1 MDKKLP
7 KFVGTINIPGD
18 KSISHRA
25 LIIGSQA
32 TGIVKVSNLLESAD
46 VFSTMNALRK
56 FGVHI
61 IKRGK
66 DYHVYGLVVGGLR
79 EYNGTINC
87 GNSGTT
93 ARLMMGLLSTYPIT
107 INFIGDKSL
116 SKRPMARVI
125 NLLKEFG
132 ANALPE
138 NKNTM
143 PFKFLGSYVGLQN
156 DQKLNVP
163 SAQLKSAWCLAALN
177 TKGIST
183 LEERFE
189 TRDHTEIMLKYLNAN
204 IKVKKS
210 KNKKI
215 ISIFGKTPI
224 DAKDISV
231 PGDISSA
238 AFMII
243 LALISK
249 NSNVTIKN
257 VLLNPTRTG
266 ILDVLKKMKAK
277 IKIKN
282 KKTVCGEIV
291 GDIEAKSSNL
301 KATIVPEKMAPR
313 LIDEYPIL
321 FIAACFAKGTSNFK
335 GIEELRV
342 KESDR
347 IKSMEDGLKPLG
359 VKVSSTK
366 SSVKITGTNSFKLEL
381 LASISPTTSPQIIF
395 LFLIVILAFIFFNTS
410 KIPVRVG
417 FNKTFLIV
425 TVEFLEIRE
434 RMIMKAADEI
444 SPGTEISFASIGV
457 FPNIEMIFLFLDFLT
472 LILAFKYLSMI
483 SV

>member
-7 KFVGTINIPGD
+7 KFIGTINIPGD

-61 IKRGK
+61 TKRGK

-125 NLLKEFG
+125 NLLREFG

-143 PFKFLGSYVGLQN
+143 PFKFLGSYIGLQN

-249 NSNVTIKN
+249 NSTVTIKN

-266 ILDVLKKMKAK
+266 VLDVLKKMKAK

-282 KKTVCGEIV
+282 KKTICGEIV

-301 KATIVPEKMAPR
+301 KATVVSEKMAPR
-313 LIDEYPIL
+313 LIDEYPVL

-359 VKVSSTK
+359 VKISSTK
-366 SSVKITGTNSFKLEL
+366 NSAKITGTNSFKLNKQIKIDAKGDHRIAMSFYVL
-381 LASISPTTSPQIIF
+381 SQVLNKSFKIKDFNYVKTSFPSF
-395 LFLIVILAFIFFNTS
+395 T
-410 KIPVRVG
+410 
-417 FNKTFLIV
+417 KTINQL
-425 TVEFLEIRE
+425 
-434 RMIMKAADEI
+434 KK
-444 SPGTEISFASIGV
+444 
-457 FPNIEMIFLFLDFLT
+457 N
-472 LILAFKYLSMI
+472 
-483 SV
+483 

>member
-1 MDKKLP
+1 MDKNLP

-66 DYHVYGLVVGGLR
+66 NYHVYGLVVGGLR
-79 EYNGTINC
+79 EYNGAINC

-107 INFIGDKSL
+107 INFTGDKSL

-125 NLLKEFG
+125 NLLREFG

-249 NSNVTIKN
+249 NSSVTIKN

-266 ILDVLKKMKAK
+266 ILDVLRKMKAK

-282 KKTVCGEIV
+282 KKTICGEIV

-301 KATIVPEKMAPR
+301 KATTVTEKMAPR

-321 FIAACFAKGTSNFK
+321 FIAACFAKGTSKFN

-359 VKVSSTK
+359 VKISSTK
-366 SSVKITGTNSFKLEL
+366 SSVKITGTNSFKLNKKIKIDAKGDHRIAMSFYVL
-381 LASISPTTSPQIIF
+381 SQVLNKPFKIKDFNYVKTSFPSFTKTI
-395 LFLIVILAFIFFNTS
+395 
-410 KIPVRVG
+410 
-417 FNKTFLIV
+417 NKL
-425 TVEFLEIRE
+425 
-434 RMIMKAADEI
+434 KK
-444 SPGTEISFASIGV
+444 
-457 FPNIEMIFLFLDFLT
+457 N
-472 LILAFKYLSMI
+472 
-483 SV
+483 

>member
-61 IKRGK
+61 TKRGK

-125 NLLKEFG
+125 NLLREFG

-143 PFKFLGSYVGLQN
+143 PFKFLGSYIGLQN

-204 IKVKKS
+204 IKVKKF

-249 NSNVTIKN
+249 NSTVTIKN

-277 IKIKN
+277 ITIKN
-282 KKTVCGEIV
+282 KKTICGEVV

-301 KATIVPEKMAPR
+301 KATVVSEKMAPR

-359 VKVSSTK
+359 VKISSTK
-366 SSVKITGTNSFKLEL
+366 SSAKITGTNSFKLNKQIKIDAKGDHRIAMSFYVL
-381 LASISPTTSPQIIF
+381 SQVLNKSFKIKDFNYVKTSFPSF
-395 LFLIVILAFIFFNTS
+395 T
-410 KIPVRVG
+410 
-417 FNKTFLIV
+417 KTINQL
-425 TVEFLEIRE
+425 
-434 RMIMKAADEI
+434 KK
-444 SPGTEISFASIGV
+444 
-457 FPNIEMIFLFLDFLT
+457 N
-472 LILAFKYLSMI
+472 
-483 SV
+483 

>member
-32 TGIVKVSNLLESAD
+32 TGIVKVTNLLESAD

-61 IKRGK
+61 VKRGK
-66 DYHVYGLVVGGLR
+66 DYYVYGLVVGGLR

-125 NLLKEFG
+125 NLLREFG

-189 TRDHTEIMLKYLNAN
+189 TRDHTEIMLKYLGAN

-249 NSNVTIKN
+249 NSKVIIKN

-266 ILDVLKKMKAK
+266 ILDVLKNMKAK

-282 KKTVCGEIV
+282 KKTICGEVV

-301 KATIVPEKMAPR
+301 KATTVPEKMAPR

-321 FIAACFAKGTSNFK
+321 FIAACFAKGTSVFN

-359 VKVSSTK
+359 IKIGSTK
-366 SSVKITGTNSFKLEL
+366 SSVKITGTNSFKLNKKIKIDAKGDHRIAMSFYVL
-381 LASISPTTSPQIIF
+381 SQVLNKSFKIKDFNYVKTSFPSF
-395 LFLIVILAFIFFNTS
+395 T
-410 KIPVRVG
+410 
-417 FNKTFLIV
+417 KTINRL
-425 TVEFLEIRE
+425 
-434 RMIMKAADEI
+434 KK
-444 SPGTEISFASIGV
+444 
-457 FPNIEMIFLFLDFLT
+457 N
-472 LILAFKYLSMI
+472 
-483 SV
+483 

>member
-32 TGIVKVSNLLESAD
+32 TGIVKVTNLLESAD

-66 DYHVYGLVVGGLR
+66 DYYVYGLVVGGLR
-79 EYNGTINC
+79 EYNGTIDC

-107 INFIGDKSL
+107 INFTGDKSL

-125 NLLKEFG
+125 NLLREFG

-156 DQKLNVP
+156 DQKLTVP

-249 NSNVTIKN
+249 NSKVTIKN

-282 KKTVCGEIV
+282 KKTICGEVV
-291 GDIEAKSSNL
+291 GDIEVKSSNL
-301 KATIVPEKMAPR
+301 KATTVPEKMAPR

-321 FIAACFAKGTSNFK
+321 FIAACFAKGTSKFN

-359 VKVSSTK
+359 VKISSTK
-366 SSVKITGTNSFKLEL
+366 SSVKITGSNSFKLNQKIKIDAKGDHRIAMSFYVL
-381 LASISPTTSPQIIF
+381 SQVLNKPFKIKDFNYVKTSFPSF
-395 LFLIVILAFIFFNTS
+395 T
-410 KIPVRVG
+410 
-417 FNKTFLIV
+417 KTINQL
-425 TVEFLEIRE
+425 
-434 RMIMKAADEI
+434 KK
-444 SPGTEISFASIGV
+444 
-457 FPNIEMIFLFLDFLT
+457 N
-472 LILAFKYLSMI
+472 
-483 SV
+483 

>member
-249 NSNVTIKN
+249 NSKVTIKN

-282 KKTVCGEIV
+282 KKIVCGEIV

-301 KATIVPEKMAPR
+301 KATTVLEKMAPR

-366 SSVKITGTNSFKLEL
+366 SSVKITGTNSFKLNKKIKIDAKGDHRIAMSFYVL
-381 LASISPTTSPQIIF
+381 SQVLNKSFKIKDFNYVKTSFPSFTKTI
-395 LFLIVILAFIFFNTS
+395 NTL
-410 KIPVRVG
+410 KK
-417 FNKTFLIV
+417 N
-425 TVEFLEIRE
+425 
-434 RMIMKAADEI
+434 
-444 SPGTEISFASIGV
+444 
-457 FPNIEMIFLFLDFLT
+457 
-472 LILAFKYLSMI
+472 
-483 SV
+483 

>member
-32 TGIVKVSNLLESAD
+32 TGIVKVTNLLESAD

-61 IKRGK
+61 VKRGK
-66 DYHVYGLVVGGLR
+66 DYYVYGLVVGGLR

-125 NLLKEFG
+125 NLLREFG

-189 TRDHTEIMLKYLNAN
+189 TRDHTEIMLKYLGAN

-249 NSNVTIKN
+249 NSKVIVRN

-282 KKTVCGEIV
+282 KKTICGEVV
-291 GDIEAKSSNL
+291 GDIEVKSSNL
-301 KATIVPEKMAPR
+301 KATTVPEKIAPR

-321 FIAACFAKGTSNFK
+321 FIAGCFAKGTSIFN

-347 IKSMEDGLKPLG
+347 IKSMEEGLKPLG
-359 VKVSSTK
+359 IKISSTK
-366 SSVKITGTNSFKLEL
+366 SSVKITGTNSFKLNKKIKIDAKGDHRIAMSFYVL
-381 LASISPTTSPQIIF
+381 SQVLNKSFKIKDFNYVKTSFPSFTKTI
-395 LFLIVILAFIFFNTS
+395 NTL
-410 KIPVRVG
+410 KK
-417 FNKTFLIV
+417 N
-425 TVEFLEIRE
+425 
-434 RMIMKAADEI
+434 
-444 SPGTEISFASIGV
+444 
-457 FPNIEMIFLFLDFLT
+457 
-472 LILAFKYLSMI
+472 
-483 SV
+483 

>member
-61 IKRGK
+61 VKRGK

-125 NLLKEFG
+125 NLLREFG

-143 PFKFLGSYVGLQN
+143 PFKFLGSYIGLQN

-249 NSNVTIKN
+249 NSTVTIKN

-282 KKTVCGEIV
+282 KKIICGEIV

-301 KATIVPEKMAPR
+301 KATTVSEKMAPR

-347 IKSMEDGLKPLG
+347 IKSMEGGLKPLG
-359 VKVSSTK
+359 VKINSTK
-366 SSVKITGTNSFKLEL
+366 SSVKITGANFFKLNKKIKIDAKGDHRIAMSFYVLSQVLNKSFK
-381 LASISPTTSPQIIF
+381 IKDFNYVKTSFPSFTKTI
-395 LFLIVILAFIFFNTS
+395 
-410 KIPVRVG
+410 
-417 FNKTFLIV
+417 NKL
-425 TVEFLEIRE
+425 
-434 RMIMKAADEI
+434 KK
-444 SPGTEISFASIGV
+444 
-457 FPNIEMIFLFLDFLT
+457 N
-472 LILAFKYLSMI
+472 
-483 SV
+483 

>member
-32 TGIVKVSNLLESAD
+32 TGIVKVTNLLESAD

-61 IKRGK
+61 VKRGK
-66 DYHVYGLVVGGLR
+66 DYYVYGLVVGGLR

-125 NLLKEFG
+125 NLLREFG

-189 TRDHTEIMLKYLNAN
+189 TRDHTEIMLKYLGAN

-249 NSNVTIKN
+249 NSKVTIKN

-282 KKTVCGEIV
+282 KKTICGEVV
-291 GDIEAKSSNL
+291 GDIEAQSSNL
-301 KATIVPEKMAPR
+301 KATTVPEKMAPR

-321 FIAACFAKGTSNFK
+321 FIAACFAKGTSIFN

-359 VKVSSTK
+359 IKISSTK
-366 SSVKITGTNSFKLEL
+366 SSVKITGTNSFKLNKKIKIDAKGDHRIAMSFYVL
-381 LASISPTTSPQIIF
+381 SQVLNKSFKIKDFNYVKTSFPSFTKTI
-395 LFLIVILAFIFFNTS
+395 NTL
-410 KIPVRVG
+410 KK
-417 FNKTFLIV
+417 N
-425 TVEFLEIRE
+425 
-434 RMIMKAADEI
+434 
-444 SPGTEISFASIGV
+444 
-457 FPNIEMIFLFLDFLT
+457 
-472 LILAFKYLSMI
+472 
-483 SV
+483 

>member
-1 MDKKLP
+1 LP

-138 NKNTM
+138 NRNTM

-204 IKVKKS
+204 IKVKKL

-249 NSNVTIKN
+249 NSKVTIKN

-282 KKTVCGEIV
+282 KKIVCGEIV

-301 KATIVPEKMAPR
+301 KGTTVLEKMAPR

-366 SSVKITGTNSFKLEL
+366 SSVKITGTNSFKLNKKIKIDAKGDHRIAMSFYVL
-381 LASISPTTSPQIIF
+381 SQVLNKSFKIKDFNYVKTSFPSFTKTI
-395 LFLIVILAFIFFNTS
+395 
-410 KIPVRVG
+410 
-417 FNKTFLIV
+417 NKL
-425 TVEFLEIRE
+425 
-434 RMIMKAADEI
+434 KK
-444 SPGTEISFASIGV
+444 
-457 FPNIEMIFLFLDFLT
+457 N
-472 LILAFKYLSMI
+472 
-483 SV
+483 

>member
-7 KFVGTINIPGD
+7 KFIGTINIPGD

-61 IKRGK
+61 TKRGK

-125 NLLKEFG
+125 NLLREFG

-249 NSNVTIKN
+249 NSTVTIKN

-266 ILDVLKKMKAK
+266 VLDVLKKMKAK

-282 KKTVCGEIV
+282 KKTICGEIV

-301 KATIVPEKMAPR
+301 KATVVSEKMAPR

-359 VKVSSTK
+359 VKISSTK
-366 SSVKITGTNSFKLEL
+366 SSVKITGTNSFKLNKKIKIDAKGDHRIAMSFYVL
-381 LASISPTTSPQIIF
+381 SQVLNKSFKIKDFNYVKTSFPSFTKTI
-395 LFLIVILAFIFFNTS
+395 NTL
-410 KIPVRVG
+410 KK
-417 FNKTFLIV
+417 N
-425 TVEFLEIRE
+425 
-434 RMIMKAADEI
+434 
-444 SPGTEISFASIGV
+444 
-457 FPNIEMIFLFLDFLT
+457 
-472 LILAFKYLSMI
+472 
-483 SV
+483 

>member
-7 KFVGTINIPGD
+7 KFIGTINIPGD

-32 TGIVKVSNLLESAD
+32 TGIVKISNLLESAD

-56 FGVHI
+56 FGIHI
-61 IKRGK
+61 VKRGK

-125 NLLKEFG
+125 NLLREFG

-156 DQKLNVP
+156 NQKLNFP

-249 NSNVTIKN
+249 NSTVTIKN

-277 IKIKN
+277 ITIKN
-282 KKTVCGEIV
+282 KKIICGEIV
-291 GDIEAKSSNL
+291 GDIEAKSSSL
-301 KATIVPEKMAPR
+301 KATTVSEKMAPR

-321 FIAACFAKGTSNFK
+321 FIAACFAKGTSSFK

-347 IKSMEDGLKPLG
+347 IKSMEGGLKPLG
-359 VKVSSTK
+359 VKINSTK
-366 SSVKITGTNSFKLEL
+366 SSVKITGTNSFKLNKKIKIDAKGDHRIAMSFYVL
-381 LASISPTTSPQIIF
+381 SQVLNKSFKIKDFNYVKTSFPSFTKTI
-395 LFLIVILAFIFFNTS
+395 NTL
-410 KIPVRVG
+410 KK
-417 FNKTFLIV
+417 N
-425 TVEFLEIRE
+425 
-434 RMIMKAADEI
+434 
-444 SPGTEISFASIGV
+444 
-457 FPNIEMIFLFLDFLT
+457 
-472 LILAFKYLSMI
+472 
-483 SV
+483 

>member
-1 MDKKLP
+1 
-7 KFVGTINIPGD
+7 
-18 KSISHRA
+18 
-25 LIIGSQA
+25 
-32 TGIVKVSNLLESAD
+32 
-46 VFSTMNALRK
+46 MNALRK

-61 IKRGK
+61 TKRGK

-125 NLLKEFG
+125 NLLREFG

-249 NSNVTIKN
+249 NSTVTIKN

-266 ILDVLKKMKAK
+266 VLDVLKKMKAK

-282 KKTVCGEIV
+282 KKTICGEVV

-301 KATIVPEKMAPR
+301 KATVVSEKMAPR

-359 VKVSSTK
+359 VKISSTK
-366 SSVKITGTNSFKLEL
+366 NSAKITGTNSFKLNKQIKIDAKGDHRIAMSFYVL
-381 LASISPTTSPQIIF
+381 SQVLNKSFKIKDFNYVKTSFPSF
-395 LFLIVILAFIFFNTS
+395 T
-410 KIPVRVG
+410 
-417 FNKTFLIV
+417 KTINQL
-425 TVEFLEIRE
+425 
-434 RMIMKAADEI
+434 KK
-444 SPGTEISFASIGV
+444 
-457 FPNIEMIFLFLDFLT
+457 N
-472 LILAFKYLSMI
+472 
-483 SV
+483 

>member
-7 KFVGTINIPGD
+7 KFKGVISLPGD
-18 KSISHRA
+18 KSISHRS

-56 FGVHI
+56 FGVNI
-61 IKRGK
+61 FKKGK
-66 DYHVYGLVVGGLR
+66 DYYVYGLVVGGLK
-79 EYNGTINC
+79 EYNGTLNC

-93 ARLMMGLLSTYPIT
+93 ARLMMGLISTYPVKVKFT
-107 INFIGDKSL
+107 GDKSL
-116 SKRPMARVI
+116 SKRPMQRVI
-125 NLLKEFG
+125 NLLREFG

-143 PFKFLGSYVGLQN
+143 PFTFLGSYVGLQN
-156 DQKLNVP
+156 DQKLKVP

-183 LEERFE
+183 LEEPFE
-189 TRDHTEIMLKYLNAN
+189 TRDHTEIMLKYLGAN
-204 IKVKKS
+204 ITVKKS

-215 ISIFGKTPI
+215 ISIFGKHPI

-238 AFMII
+238 AFMMV
-243 LALISK
+243 LTLISK
-249 NSNVTIKN
+249 NSKVTIKN

-266 ILDVLKKMKAK
+266 ILDVFKKMKAK

-282 KKTVCGEIV
+282 KKVICGEIV
-291 GDIEAKSSNL
+291 GDLEVQSSNL
-301 KATIVPEKMAPR
+301 KATTVTEKMAPR

-321 FIAACFAKGTSNFK
+321 FIAACFASGTSNFK

-359 VKVSSTK
+359 VKITSTK
-366 SSVKITGTNSFKLEL
+366 SSVKITGVQSFKLNKKIKIDAKGDHRIAMSFYVL
-381 LASISPTTSPQIIF
+381 SQVLNKSFKIKDFNYVKTSFPSFTKTI
-395 LFLIVILAFIFFNTS
+395 
-410 KIPVRVG
+410 
-417 FNKTFLIV
+417 NKL
-425 TVEFLEIRE
+425 RQ
-434 RMIMKAADEI
+434 
-444 SPGTEISFASIGV
+444 
-457 FPNIEMIFLFLDFLT
+457 N
-472 LILAFKYLSMI
+472 
-483 SV
+483 

>member
-32 TGIVKVSNLLESAD
+32 TGIVKVTNLLESAD

-56 FGVHI
+56 FGVDI

-66 DYHVYGLVVGGLR
+66 DYYVYGLVVGGLK

-93 ARLMMGLLSTYPIT
+93 ARLLMGLLSTYPIT

-116 SKRPMARVI
+116 SKRPMGRVI
-125 NLLKEFG
+125 NLLREFG

-249 NSNVTIKN
+249 NSKVIIKN

-282 KKTVCGEIV
+282 KKIICGELV

-301 KATIVPEKMAPR
+301 KATVVPEKMAPR

-321 FIAACFAKGTSNFK
+321 FIAACFAKGTSQFK

-347 IKSMEDGLKPLG
+347 IQSMELGLKPLG
-359 VKVSSTK
+359 VKISSTK
-366 SSVKITGTNSFKLEL
+366 NSVKITGTNSFKLNKKIKIDAKGDHRIAMSFYIL
-381 LASISPTTSPQIIF
+381 SQVLNKPFKIKDFNYVKTSFPSFTKTI
-395 LFLIVILAFIFFNTS
+395 
-410 KIPVRVG
+410 
-417 FNKTFLIV
+417 NKL
-425 TVEFLEIRE
+425 
-434 RMIMKAADEI
+434 KK
-444 SPGTEISFASIGV
+444 
-457 FPNIEMIFLFLDFLT
+457 N
-472 LILAFKYLSMI
+472 
-483 SV
+483 

>member
-32 TGIVKVSNLLESAD
+32 TGIVKVTNLLESAD

-56 FGVHI
+56 FGVDI

-66 DYHVYGLVVGGLR
+66 DYYVYGLVVGGLK

-93 ARLMMGLLSTYPIT
+93 ARLLMGLLSTYPIT
-107 INFIGDKSL
+107 INFTGDKSL
-116 SKRPMARVI
+116 SKRPMGRVI
-125 NLLKEFG
+125 NLLREFG

-249 NSNVTIKN
+249 NSKVTIKN

-282 KKTVCGEIV
+282 KKTICGELV

-301 KATIVPEKMAPR
+301 KAAVVPEKMAPR

-321 FIAACFAKGTSNFK
+321 FIAACFAKGTSQFK

-347 IKSMEDGLKPLG
+347 IQSMELGLKPLG
-359 VKVSSTK
+359 VKISSTK
-366 SSVKITGTNSFKLEL
+366 NSVKITGTNSFKLNKKIKIDAKGDHRIAMSFYIL
-381 LASISPTTSPQIIF
+381 SQVLNKPFKIKDFNYVKTSFPSFTKTI
-395 LFLIVILAFIFFNTS
+395 
-410 KIPVRVG
+410 
-417 FNKTFLIV
+417 NKL
-425 TVEFLEIRE
+425 
-434 RMIMKAADEI
+434 KK
-444 SPGTEISFASIGV
+444 
-457 FPNIEMIFLFLDFLT
+457 N
-472 LILAFKYLSMI
+472 
-483 SV
+483 

>member
-1 MDKKLP
+1 
-7 KFVGTINIPGD
+7 
-18 KSISHRA
+18 
-25 LIIGSQA
+25 
-32 TGIVKVSNLLESAD
+32 
-46 VFSTMNALRK
+46 MNALRK

-61 IKRGK
+61 VKRGK
-66 DYHVYGLVVGGLR
+66 DYCVYGLVVGGLR

-107 INFIGDKSL
+107 INFMGDKSL

-125 NLLKEFG
+125 NLLREFG

-249 NSNVTIKN
+249 NSKVTIKN

-277 IKIKN
+277 IEIKN

-366 SSVKITGTNSFKLEL
+366 SSVKITGTNSFKLNKKIKIDAKGDHRIAMSFYVL
-381 LASISPTTSPQIIF
+381 SQVLNKSFKIKDFNYVKTSFPSFTKTI
-395 LFLIVILAFIFFNTS
+395 NTL
-410 KIPVRVG
+410 KK
-417 FNKTFLIV
+417 N
-425 TVEFLEIRE
+425 
-434 RMIMKAADEI
+434 
-444 SPGTEISFASIGV
+444 
-457 FPNIEMIFLFLDFLT
+457 
-472 LILAFKYLSMI
+472 
-483 SV
+483 

>member
-32 TGIVKVSNLLESAD
+32 TGIVKVTNLLESAD

-56 FGVHI
+56 FGVDI

-66 DYHVYGLVVGGLR
+66 DYYVYGLVVGGLR

-93 ARLMMGLLSTYPIT
+93 ARLLMGLLSTYPIT
-107 INFIGDKSL
+107 INFTGDKSL
-116 SKRPMARVI
+116 SKRPMGRVI
-125 NLLKEFG
+125 NLLREFG

-189 TRDHTEIMLKYLNAN
+189 TRDHTEIMLKYLNAD

-249 NSNVTIKN
+249 NSKVIIKN
-257 VLLNPTRTG
+257 VLINPTRTG

-282 KKTVCGEIV
+282 KKTICGEVV

-301 KATIVPEKMAPR
+301 KATLVPKKMAPR

-321 FIAACFAKGTSNFK
+321 FIAACFAKGTSQFK

-347 IKSMEDGLKPLG
+347 IQSMELGLKPLG
-359 VKVSSTK
+359 VKISSTK
-366 SSVKITGTNSFKLEL
+366 NSVKITGTNSFKLNKKIKIDAKGDHRIAMSFYIL
-381 LASISPTTSPQIIF
+381 SKVLNKSFKIKDFNYVKTSFPSFTKTI
-395 LFLIVILAFIFFNTS
+395 
-410 KIPVRVG
+410 
-417 FNKTFLIV
+417 NKL
-425 TVEFLEIRE
+425 
-434 RMIMKAADEI
+434 KK
-444 SPGTEISFASIGV
+444 
-457 FPNIEMIFLFLDFLT
+457 N
-472 LILAFKYLSMI
+472 
-483 SV
+483 

>member
-143 PFKFLGSYVGLQN
+143 PFKCLGSYVGLQN
-156 DQKLNVP
+156 EQKLNVP

-177 TKGIST
+177 TKRIST
-183 LEERFE
+183 LEERLE

-238 AFMII
+238 AFMFI

-249 NSNVTIKN
+249 NSKVTIKN

-291 GDIEAKSSNL
+291 GDIEARSSNL

-366 SSVKITGTNSFKLEL
+366 SSVKITGTNSFKLNKKIKIDAKGDHRIAMSFYVL
-381 LASISPTTSPQIIF
+381 SQVLNKSFKIKDFNYVKTSFPSFTKTI
-395 LFLIVILAFIFFNTS
+395 NTL
-410 KIPVRVG
+410 KK
-417 FNKTFLIV
+417 N
-425 TVEFLEIRE
+425 
-434 RMIMKAADEI
+434 
-444 SPGTEISFASIGV
+444 
-457 FPNIEMIFLFLDFLT
+457 
-472 LILAFKYLSMI
+472 
-483 SV
+483 

>member
-25 LIIGSQA
+25 LIIGSQT

-249 NSNVTIKN
+249 NSKVTIKN

-301 KATIVPEKMAPR
+301 KATTVPEKMAPR

-366 SSVKITGTNSFKLEL
+366 SSVKITGTNSFKLNKKIKIDAKGDHRIAMSFYVL
-381 LASISPTTSPQIIF
+381 SQVLNKSFKIKDFNYVKTSFPSFTKTI
-395 LFLIVILAFIFFNTS
+395 NTL
-410 KIPVRVG
+410 KK
-417 FNKTFLIV
+417 N
-425 TVEFLEIRE
+425 
-434 RMIMKAADEI
+434 
-444 SPGTEISFASIGV
+444 
-457 FPNIEMIFLFLDFLT
+457 
-472 LILAFKYLSMI
+472 
-483 SV
+483 

>member
-132 ANALPE
+132 ANALPGK
-138 NKNTM
+138 KNTM

-249 NSNVTIKN
+249 NSKVIIKN

-282 KKTVCGEIV
+282 KKIVCGEIV

-347 IKSMEDGLKPLG
+347 IKSMEDGLKTLG

-366 SSVKITGTNSFKLEL
+366 SSVKITGTNSFKLNKKIKIDAKGDHRIAMSFYVL
-381 LASISPTTSPQIIF
+381 SQVLNKSFKIKDFNYVKTSFPSFTKTI
-395 LFLIVILAFIFFNTS
+395 NTL
-410 KIPVRVG
+410 KK
-417 FNKTFLIV
+417 N
-425 TVEFLEIRE
+425 
-434 RMIMKAADEI
+434 
-444 SPGTEISFASIGV
+444 
-457 FPNIEMIFLFLDFLT
+457 
-472 LILAFKYLSMI
+472 
-483 SV
+483 

>member
-32 TGIVKVSNLLESAD
+32 TGIVKVTNLLESAD

-61 IKRGK
+61 VKRGK
-66 DYHVYGLVVGGLR
+66 DYYVYGLVVGGLR

-125 NLLKEFG
+125 NLLREFG

-138 NKNTM
+138 NKNNM

-189 TRDHTEIMLKYLNAN
+189 TRDHTEIMLKYLGAN

-249 NSNVTIKN
+249 NSKVIVRN

-282 KKTVCGEIV
+282 KKTICGEVV

-301 KATIVPEKMAPR
+301 KATKVPEKMAPR

-321 FIAACFAKGTSNFK
+321 FIAACFAKGTSIFN

-347 IKSMEDGLKPLG
+347 IKSMEDGLKPLSI
-359 VKVSSTK
+359 KISSTK
-366 SSVKITGTNSFKLEL
+366 SSVKITGTNSFKLNKKIKIDAKGDHRIAMSFYVL
-381 LASISPTTSPQIIF
+381 SQVLNKSFKIKDFNYVKTSFPSFTKTI
-395 LFLIVILAFIFFNTS
+395 NTL
-410 KIPVRVG
+410 KK
-417 FNKTFLIV
+417 N
-425 TVEFLEIRE
+425 
-434 RMIMKAADEI
+434 
-444 SPGTEISFASIGV
+444 
-457 FPNIEMIFLFLDFLT
+457 
-472 LILAFKYLSMI
+472 
-483 SV
+483 

>member
-32 TGIVKVSNLLESAD
+32 TGIVKVTNLLESAD

-61 IKRGK
+61 VKRGK
-66 DYHVYGLVVGGLR
+66 DYYVYGLVVGGLR

-125 NLLKEFG
+125 NLLREFG

-189 TRDHTEIMLKYLNAN
+189 TRDHTEIMLKYLGAN

-249 NSNVTIKN
+249 NSKVIIKN

-282 KKTVCGEIV
+282 KKNICGEVV
-291 GDIEAKSSNL
+291 GDIEAQSSNL
-301 KATIVPEKMAPR
+301 KATTVPEKMAPR

-321 FIAACFAKGTSNFK
+321 FIAACFAKGTSIFN

-359 VKVSSTK
+359 VKISSTK
-366 SSVKITGTNSFKLEL
+366 SSVKITGTNSFKLNKKIKVDAKGDHRIAMSFYIL
-381 LASISPTTSPQIIF
+381 SQVLKKSFKIKDFNYVKTSFPSFTKTI
-395 LFLIVILAFIFFNTS
+395 NTL
-410 KIPVRVG
+410 KK
-417 FNKTFLIV
+417 N
-425 TVEFLEIRE
+425 
-434 RMIMKAADEI
+434 
-444 SPGTEISFASIGV
+444 
-457 FPNIEMIFLFLDFLT
+457 
-472 LILAFKYLSMI
+472 
-483 SV
+483 

>member
-7 KFVGTINIPGD
+7 KFIGTINIPGD

-61 IKRGK
+61 TKRGK

-125 NLLKEFG
+125 NLLREFG

-224 DAKDISV
+224 DAKNISV

-249 NSNVTIKN
+249 NSSVTIKN

-266 ILDVLKKMKAK
+266 ILDVLRKMKAK

-282 KKTVCGEIV
+282 KKTICGEIV

-301 KATIVPEKMAPR
+301 KATTVTEKMAPR

-321 FIAACFAKGTSNFK
+321 FIAACFAKGTSKFN
-335 GIEELRV
+335 GVEELRV

-359 VKVSSTK
+359 VKISSTK
-366 SSVKITGTNSFKLEL
+366 SSVKIAGTNSFKLNKKIKIDAKGDHRIAMSFYVL
-381 LASISPTTSPQIIF
+381 SQVLNKPFKIKDFNYVKTSFPSF
-395 LFLIVILAFIFFNTS
+395 TK
-410 KIPVRVG
+410 KI
-417 FNKTFLIV
+417 NQLK
-425 TVEFLEIRE
+425 
-434 RMIMKAADEI
+434 K
-444 SPGTEISFASIGV
+444 
-457 FPNIEMIFLFLDFLT
+457 N
-472 LILAFKYLSMI
+472 
-483 SV
+483 

>member
-61 IKRGK
+61 VKRGK

-125 NLLKEFG
+125 NLLREFG

-249 NSNVTIKN
+249 NSTVMIKN

-282 KKTVCGEIV
+282 KKIICGEIV

-301 KATIVPEKMAPR
+301 KATTVSEKMAPR

-321 FIAACFAKGTSNFK
+321 FIAACFAKGASNFK

-347 IKSMEDGLKPLG
+347 IKSMEGGLKPLG
-359 VKVSSTK
+359 VKINSTK
-366 SSVKITGTNSFKLEL
+366 SSVKITGTNYFKLNKKIKIDAKGDHRIAMSFYVLSQVLNKSFK
-381 LASISPTTSPQIIF
+381 IKDFNYVKTSFPSFTKTI
-395 LFLIVILAFIFFNTS
+395 
-410 KIPVRVG
+410 
-417 FNKTFLIV
+417 NKL
-425 TVEFLEIRE
+425 
-434 RMIMKAADEI
+434 KK
-444 SPGTEISFASIGV
+444 
-457 FPNIEMIFLFLDFLT
+457 N
-472 LILAFKYLSMI
+472 
-483 SV
+483 

>member
-125 NLLKEFG
+125 NLLREFG

-177 TKGIST
+177 TKGTST

-249 NSNVTIKN
+249 NSKVTIKN

-301 KATIVPEKMAPR
+301 KATTVPEKMAPR

-321 FIAACFAKGTSNFK
+321 FIAACFAKGTSNFE

-366 SSVKITGTNSFKLEL
+366 SSVKITGTNSFKLNKKIKIDAKGDHRIAMSFYVL
-381 LASISPTTSPQIIF
+381 SQVLNKSFKIKDFNYVKTSFPSFTKTI
-395 LFLIVILAFIFFNTS
+395 NTL
-410 KIPVRVG
+410 KK
-417 FNKTFLIV
+417 N
-425 TVEFLEIRE
+425 
-434 RMIMKAADEI
+434 
-444 SPGTEISFASIGV
+444 
-457 FPNIEMIFLFLDFLT
+457 
-472 LILAFKYLSMI
+472 
-483 SV
+483 

>member
-1 MDKKLP
+1 
-7 KFVGTINIPGD
+7 
-18 KSISHRA
+18 
-25 LIIGSQA
+25 
-32 TGIVKVSNLLESAD
+32 
-46 VFSTMNALRK
+46 MNALRK

-61 IKRGK
+61 VKRGK

-125 NLLKEFG
+125 NLLREFG

-249 NSNVTIKN
+249 NSKVTIKN

-277 IKIKN
+277 IAIKN
-282 KKTVCGEIV
+282 KKIICGEVV

-301 KATIVPEKMAPR
+301 KATTVSEKMAPR

-321 FIAACFAKGTSNFK
+321 FIAACFAKGTSSFK

-347 IKSMEDGLKPLG
+347 IKSMEGGLKPLG
-359 VKVSSTK
+359 VKINSTK
-366 SSVKITGTNSFKLEL
+366 SSVKITGTNSFKLNKKIKIDAKGDHRIAMSFYVL
-381 LASISPTTSPQIIF
+381 SQVLNKSFKIKDFNYVKTSFPSF
-395 LFLIVILAFIFFNTS
+395 T
-410 KIPVRVG
+410 
-417 FNKTFLIV
+417 KTINNL
-425 TVEFLEIRE
+425 
-434 RMIMKAADEI
+434 KK
-444 SPGTEISFASIGV
+444 
-457 FPNIEMIFLFLDFLT
+457 N
-472 LILAFKYLSMI
+472 
-483 SV
+483 

>member
-1 MDKKLP
+1 MDNKLP

-61 IKRGK
+61 IKKGK
-66 DYHVYGLVVGGLR
+66 DYYVYGLVVGGLR

-107 INFIGDKSL
+107 INFTGDKSL
-116 SKRPMARVI
+116 SKRPMGRVI
-125 NLLKEFG
+125 NLLREFG

-143 PFKFLGSYVGLQN
+143 PFKFLGSYIGLQN

-204 IKVKKS
+204 IKVKKL

-249 NSNVTIKN
+249 NSKVTIKN

-282 KKTVCGEIV
+282 KKIVCGEIV

-301 KATIVPEKMAPR
+301 KATTVPEKMAPR

-347 IKSMEDGLKPLG
+347 IKSMEDGLKPMG
-359 VKVSSTK
+359 VKINSTK
-366 SSVKITGTNSFKLEL
+366 SSVKITGTNSFKLNKKIKIDAKGDHRIAMSFYIL
-381 LASISPTTSPQIIF
+381 SKVLNKSFKIKDFNYVKTSFPSF
-395 LFLIVILAFIFFNTS
+395 T
-410 KIPVRVG
+410 
-417 FNKTFLIV
+417 KTINQL
-425 TVEFLEIRE
+425 
-434 RMIMKAADEI
+434 KK
-444 SPGTEISFASIGV
+444 
-457 FPNIEMIFLFLDFLT
+457 N
-472 LILAFKYLSMI
+472 
-483 SV
+483 

>member
-32 TGIVKVSNLLESAD
+32 TGIVKVTNLLESAD

-56 FGVHI
+56 FGVDI

-66 DYHVYGLVVGGLR
+66 DYYVYGLVVGGLR

-93 ARLMMGLLSTYPIT
+93 ARLLMGLLSTYPIT
-107 INFIGDKSL
+107 INFTGDKSL
-116 SKRPMARVI
+116 SKRPMGRVI
-125 NLLKEFG
+125 NLLREFG

-138 NKNTM
+138 NKNTI

-189 TRDHTEIMLKYLNAN
+189 TRDHTEIMLKYLNAD

-249 NSNVTIKN
+249 NSKVIIKN

-266 ILDVLKKMKAK
+266 ILDVLKKMKAT

-282 KKTVCGEIV
+282 KKTICGELV

-301 KATIVPEKMAPR
+301 KAAVVPEKMAPR

-321 FIAACFAKGTSNFK
+321 FIAACFAKGTSQFK

-347 IKSMEDGLKPLG
+347 IQSMELGLKPLG
-359 VKVSSTK
+359 VKISSTK
-366 SSVKITGTNSFKLEL
+366 NSVKITGTSSFKLNKKIKIDAKGDHRIAMSFYIL
-381 LASISPTTSPQIIF
+381 SKVLNKSFKIKDLNYVKTSFPSFTKTI
-395 LFLIVILAFIFFNTS
+395 
-410 KIPVRVG
+410 
-417 FNKTFLIV
+417 NKL
-425 TVEFLEIRE
+425 
-434 RMIMKAADEI
+434 KK
-444 SPGTEISFASIGV
+444 
-457 FPNIEMIFLFLDFLT
+457 N
-472 LILAFKYLSMI
+472 
-483 SV
+483 

>member
-7 KFVGTINIPGD
+7 KFIGTINIPGD

-61 IKRGK
+61 TKRGK
-66 DYHVYGLVVGGLR
+66 DYYVYGLVVGGLR
-79 EYNGTINC
+79 EYNGIINC

-125 NLLKEFG
+125 NLLREFG

-249 NSNVTIKN
+249 NSTVTIKN

-266 ILDVLKKMKAK
+266 VLDVLKKMKAK

-282 KKTVCGEIV
+282 KKTICGEVV

-301 KATIVPEKMAPR
+301 KATVVPEKMAPR

-359 VKVSSTK
+359 VKISSTK
-366 SSVKITGTNSFKLEL
+366 SSAKITGTNSFKLNKQIKIDAKGDHRIAMSFYVL
-381 LASISPTTSPQIIF
+381 SQVLNKSFKIKDFNYVKTSFPSF
-395 LFLIVILAFIFFNTS
+395 T
-410 KIPVRVG
+410 
-417 FNKTFLIV
+417 KTINQL
-425 TVEFLEIRE
+425 
-434 RMIMKAADEI
+434 KK
-444 SPGTEISFASIGV
+444 
-457 FPNIEMIFLFLDFLT
+457 N
-472 LILAFKYLSMI
+472 
-483 SV
+483 

>member
-7 KFVGTINIPGD
+7 KFKGVISLPGD
-18 KSISHRA
+18 KSISHRS

-32 TGIVKVSNLLESAD
+32 TGIVKISNLLESAD

-56 FGVHI
+56 FGVNI
-61 IKRGK
+61 FKKGK
-66 DYHVYGLVVGGLR
+66 DYYVYGLVVGGLK
-79 EYNGTINC
+79 EYNGTLNC

-93 ARLMMGLLSTYPIT
+93 ARLMMGLISTYPVKIKFT
-107 INFIGDKSL
+107 GDKSL
-116 SKRPMARVI
+116 SKRPMQRVI
-125 NLLKEFG
+125 NLLREFG

-143 PFKFLGSYVGLQN
+143 PFTFLGSYVGLQN
-156 DQKLNVP
+156 DQKLKVP

-183 LEERFE
+183 LEEPFE
-189 TRDHTEIMLKYLNAN
+189 TRDHTEIMLKYLGAN
-204 IKVKKS
+204 ITVKKS

-215 ISIFGKTPI
+215 ISIFGKHPI

-238 AFMII
+238 AFMMV

-249 NSNVTIKN
+249 NSKVTIKN

-266 ILDVLKKMKAK
+266 ILDVFKKMNAK

-282 KKTVCGEIV
+282 KKIICGEIV
-291 GDIEAKSSNL
+291 GDLEVQSSNL
-301 KATIVPEKMAPR
+301 KATTVTEKMAPR

-359 VKVSSTK
+359 VKITSTK
-366 SSVKITGTNSFKLEL
+366 SSVKITGVQSFKLNKKIKIDAKGDHRIAMSFYVL
-381 LASISPTTSPQIIF
+381 SQVLNKSFKIKDFNYVKTSFPSF
-395 LFLIVILAFIFFNTS
+395 T
-410 KIPVRVG
+410 
-417 FNKTFLIV
+417 KTINNL
-425 TVEFLEIRE
+425 R
-434 RMIMKAADEI
+434 K
-444 SPGTEISFASIGV
+444 
-457 FPNIEMIFLFLDFLT
+457 N
-472 LILAFKYLSMI
+472 
-483 SV
+483 

>member
-7 KFVGTINIPGD
+7 KFIGTINIPGD

-61 IKRGK
+61 TKRGK

-125 NLLKEFG
+125 NLLREFG

-143 PFKFLGSYVGLQN
+143 PFKFLGSYIGLQN

-249 NSNVTIKN
+249 NSTVTIKN

-282 KKTVCGEIV
+282 KKTICGEIV

-301 KATIVPEKMAPR
+301 KATVVSEKMAPR

-359 VKVSSTK
+359 VKISSTK
-366 SSVKITGTNSFKLEL
+366 NSAKITGTNSFKLNKQIKIDAKGDHRIAMSFYVL
-381 LASISPTTSPQIIF
+381 SQVLNKSFKIKDFNYVKTSFPSFTKTI
-395 LFLIVILAFIFFNTS
+395 
-410 KIPVRVG
+410 
-417 FNKTFLIV
+417 NKL
-425 TVEFLEIRE
+425 
-434 RMIMKAADEI
+434 KK
-444 SPGTEISFASIGV
+444 
-457 FPNIEMIFLFLDFLT
+457 N
-472 LILAFKYLSMI
+472 
-483 SV
+483 

>member
-224 DAKDISV
+224 DAKNISV

-249 NSNVTIKN
+249 NSKVTIKN

-282 KKTVCGEIV
+282 KKIVCGEIV

-301 KATIVPEKMAPR
+301 KATTVPEKMAPR

-366 SSVKITGTNSFKLEL
+366 SSVKITGTNSFKLNKKIKIDAKGDHRIAMSFYVL
-381 LASISPTTSPQIIF
+381 SQVLNKSFKIKDFNYVKTSFPSFTKTI
-395 LFLIVILAFIFFNTS
+395 NTL
-410 KIPVRVG
+410 KK
-417 FNKTFLIV
+417 N
-425 TVEFLEIRE
+425 
-434 RMIMKAADEI
+434 
-444 SPGTEISFASIGV
+444 
-457 FPNIEMIFLFLDFLT
+457 
-472 LILAFKYLSMI
+472 
-483 SV
+483 

>member
-7 KFVGTINIPGD
+7 KFIGTINIPGD

-61 IKRGK
+61 TKRGK

-125 NLLKEFG
+125 NLLREFG

-143 PFKFLGSYVGLQN
+143 PFKFLGSYIGLQN

-224 DAKDISV
+224 DAKDICV

-243 LALISK
+243 LTLISK
-249 NSNVTIKN
+249 NSTVTIKN

-282 KKTVCGEIV
+282 KKTICGEVV

-301 KATIVPEKMAPR
+301 RATAVSEKMAPR

-359 VKVSSTK
+359 VKISSTK
-366 SSVKITGTNSFKLEL
+366 NSAKITGINSFKLNKKIKIDAKGDHRIAMSFYVLSQVLNKSFE
-381 LASISPTTSPQIIF
+381 IKDFNYVKTSFPSF
-395 LFLIVILAFIFFNTS
+395 T
-410 KIPVRVG
+410 
-417 FNKTFLIV
+417 KTINQL
-425 TVEFLEIRE
+425 
-434 RMIMKAADEI
+434 KK
-444 SPGTEISFASIGV
+444 
-457 FPNIEMIFLFLDFLT
+457 N
-472 LILAFKYLSMI
+472 
-483 SV
+483 

>member
-7 KFVGTINIPGD
+7 KFIGTINIPGD

-61 IKRGK
+61 TKRGK

-125 NLLKEFG
+125 NLLREFG

-238 AFMII
+238 TFMII

-249 NSNVTIKN
+249 NSTVTIKN

-266 ILDVLKKMKAK
+266 VLDVLKKMKAK

-282 KKTVCGEIV
+282 KKTICGEVV

-301 KATIVPEKMAPR
+301 KATVVPEKMAPR

-359 VKVSSTK
+359 VKISSTK
-366 SSVKITGTNSFKLEL
+366 SSAKITGTNSFKLNKQIKIDAKGDHRIAMSFYVL
-381 LASISPTTSPQIIF
+381 SQVLNKSFKIKDFNYVKTSFPSF
-395 LFLIVILAFIFFNTS
+395 T
-410 KIPVRVG
+410 
-417 FNKTFLIV
+417 KTINQL
-425 TVEFLEIRE
+425 
-434 RMIMKAADEI
+434 KK
-444 SPGTEISFASIGV
+444 
-457 FPNIEMIFLFLDFLT
+457 N
-472 LILAFKYLSMI
+472 
-483 SV
+483 

>member
-61 IKRGK
+61 VKRGK
-66 DYHVYGLVVGGLR
+66 GYHVYGLVVGGLR

-249 NSNVTIKN
+249 NSKVTIKN

-291 GDIEAKSSNL
+291 GDVEAKSSNL
-301 KATIVPEKMAPR
+301 KATTVPEKMAPR

-366 SSVKITGTNSFKLEL
+366 SSVKITGTNSFKLNKKIKIDAKGDHRIAMSFYVL
-381 LASISPTTSPQIIF
+381 SQVLNKSFKIMDFNYVKTSFPSFTKTI
-395 LFLIVILAFIFFNTS
+395 NTL
-410 KIPVRVG
+410 KK
-417 FNKTFLIV
+417 N
-425 TVEFLEIRE
+425 
-434 RMIMKAADEI
+434 
-444 SPGTEISFASIGV
+444 
-457 FPNIEMIFLFLDFLT
+457 
-472 LILAFKYLSMI
+472 
-483 SV
+483 

>member
-7 KFVGTINIPGD
+7 KFIGTINIPGD

-61 IKRGK
+61 TKRGK

-125 NLLKEFG
+125 NLLREFG

-143 PFKFLGSYVGLQN
+143 PFKFLGSYIGLQN

-249 NSNVTIKN
+249 NSTVTIKN

-282 KKTVCGEIV
+282 KKTICGEVV

-301 KATIVPEKMAPR
+301 KATVVSEKMAPR

-359 VKVSSTK
+359 VKISSTK
-366 SSVKITGTNSFKLEL
+366 NSAKITGTNSFKLNKQIKIDAKGDHRIAMSFYVL
-381 LASISPTTSPQIIF
+381 SQVLNKSFKIKDFNYVKTSFPSF
-395 LFLIVILAFIFFNTS
+395 T
-410 KIPVRVG
+410 
-417 FNKTFLIV
+417 KTINQL
-425 TVEFLEIRE
+425 
-434 RMIMKAADEI
+434 KK
-444 SPGTEISFASIGV
+444 
-457 FPNIEMIFLFLDFLT
+457 N
-472 LILAFKYLSMI
+472 
-483 SV
+483 

>member
-32 TGIVKVSNLLESAD
+32 TGIVKVTNLLESAD

-56 FGVHI
+56 FGVDI

-66 DYHVYGLVVGGLR
+66 DYYVYGLVVGGLK

-93 ARLMMGLLSTYPIT
+93 ARLLMGLLSTYPIT
-107 INFIGDKSL
+107 INFTGDKSL
-116 SKRPMARVI
+116 SKRPMGRVI
-125 NLLKEFG
+125 NLLREFG

-249 NSNVTIKN
+249 NSKVIVKN

-282 KKTVCGEIV
+282 KKTICGELV
-291 GDIEAKSSNL
+291 GNIEAKSSNL
-301 KATIVPEKMAPR
+301 KAAVVPEKMAPR

-321 FIAACFAKGTSNFK
+321 FIAACFAKGTSQFK

-347 IKSMEDGLKPLG
+347 IQSMELGLKPLG
-359 VKVSSTK
+359 VKISSTK
-366 SSVKITGTNSFKLEL
+366 NSVKITGTNSFKLNKKIKIDAKGDHRIAMSFYIL
-381 LASISPTTSPQIIF
+381 SQVLNKPFKIKDFNYVKTSFPSFTKTI
-395 LFLIVILAFIFFNTS
+395 
-410 KIPVRVG
+410 
-417 FNKTFLIV
+417 NKL
-425 TVEFLEIRE
+425 
-434 RMIMKAADEI
+434 KK
-444 SPGTEISFASIGV
+444 
-457 FPNIEMIFLFLDFLT
+457 N
-472 LILAFKYLSMI
+472 
-483 SV
+483 

>member
-7 KFVGTINIPGD
+7 KFKGVISLPGD
-18 KSISHRA
+18 KSISHRS

-56 FGVHI
+56 FGVNI
-61 IKRGK
+61 FKKGK
-66 DYHVYGLVVGGLR
+66 DYYVYGLVVGGLK
-79 EYNGTINC
+79 EYNGTLNC

-93 ARLMMGLLSTYPIT
+93 ARLMMGLISTYPVKIKFT
-107 INFIGDKSL
+107 GDKSL
-116 SKRPMARVI
+116 SKRPMQRVI
-125 NLLKEFG
+125 NLLREFG

-143 PFKFLGSYVGLQN
+143 PFTFLGSYVGLQN
-156 DQKLNVP
+156 DQKLKVP

-183 LEERFE
+183 LEEPFE
-189 TRDHTEIMLKYLNAN
+189 TRDHTEIMLKYLGAN
-204 IKVKKS
+204 IKVKKT

-215 ISIFGKTPI
+215 ISILGKHPM

-238 AFMII
+238 AFMMV

-249 NSNVTIKN
+249 NSKVTIKN

-266 ILDVLKKMKAK
+266 ILDVFKKMRAK

-282 KKTVCGEIV
+282 KKIICGEVV
-291 GDIEAKSSNL
+291 GDLEVQSSNL
-301 KATIVPEKMAPR
+301 KATTVTEKMAPR

-359 VKVSSTK
+359 AKITSTK
-366 SSVKITGTNSFKLEL
+366 SSVKITGVQSFKLNKKIKIDAKGDHRIAMSFYVL
-381 LASISPTTSPQIIF
+381 SQVLNKSFKIKDFNYVKTSFPSFTKTI
-395 LFLIVILAFIFFNTS
+395 
-410 KIPVRVG
+410 
-417 FNKTFLIV
+417 NKL
-425 TVEFLEIRE
+425 RQ
-434 RMIMKAADEI
+434 
-444 SPGTEISFASIGV
+444 
-457 FPNIEMIFLFLDFLT
+457 N
-472 LILAFKYLSMI
+472 
-483 SV
+483 

>member
-32 TGIVKVSNLLESAD
+32 TGIVKVTNLLESAD

-61 IKRGK
+61 VKRGK
-66 DYHVYGLVVGGLR
+66 DYYLYGLVVGGLR

-125 NLLKEFG
+125 NLLREFG

-143 PFKFLGSYVGLQN
+143 PFKFLGSYIGLQN

-189 TRDHTEIMLKYLNAN
+189 TRDHTEIMLKYLGAN

-249 NSNVTIKN
+249 NSKVIIKN

-282 KKTVCGEIV
+282 KKNICGEVV
-291 GDIEAKSSNL
+291 GDIEAQSSNL
-301 KATIVPEKMAPR
+301 KATTVSEKMAPR

-321 FIAACFAKGTSNFK
+321 FIAACFAKGTSIFN

-359 VKVSSTK
+359 VKISSTK
-366 SSVKITGTNSFKLEL
+366 SSVKITGTNSFKLNKKIKIDAKGDHRIAMSFYVL
-381 LASISPTTSPQIIF
+381 SQVLNKPFKIKDFNYVKTSFPSFTKTI
-395 LFLIVILAFIFFNTS
+395 
-410 KIPVRVG
+410 
-417 FNKTFLIV
+417 NKL
-425 TVEFLEIRE
+425 
-434 RMIMKAADEI
+434 KK
-444 SPGTEISFASIGV
+444 
-457 FPNIEMIFLFLDFLT
+457 N
-472 LILAFKYLSMI
+472 
-483 SV
+483 